1 MAETSSP
8 TAKFPFD
15 LESGDVLA
23 FATYQGQRVS
33 FKVDCGAM
41 SLASPVWKKFLFPPF
56 PTLPGAVLSQGCDLA
71 KDSEDA
77 NTSVVLRES
86 NSRDSIFGSQK
97 RKQSEIVDDDE
108 ETRSAKRVNTQTV
121 SQAFVRK
128 LTSVPPLFYCS
139 KVPWALIP

>member
-56 PTLPGAVLSQGCDLA
+56 PTLPGAVLSQGCDSTEN
-71 KDSEDA
+71 SENA
-77 NTSVVLRES
+77 NTSAVLREL
-86 NSRDSIFGSQK
+86 NSRDSIFGTQK
-97 RKQSEIVDDDE
+97 RKQSEIVVDNV
-108 ETRSAKRVNTQTV
+108 ETRSAKRMNTQTV
-121 SQAFVRK
+121 SQAFVGR
-128 LTSVPPLFYCS
+128 LTSVAPLFYCS
-139 KVPWALIP
+139 KVPWALIS